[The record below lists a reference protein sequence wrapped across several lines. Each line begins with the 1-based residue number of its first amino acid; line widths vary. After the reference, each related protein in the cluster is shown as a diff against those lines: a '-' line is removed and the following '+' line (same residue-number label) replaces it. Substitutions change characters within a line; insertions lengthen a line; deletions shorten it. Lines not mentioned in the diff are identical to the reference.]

1 MDEKKVN
8 GNEFQP
14 ENAGTNPEPNNNT
27 ENINAKPEEQST
39 QNTTSGWVFSDKN
52 VSGAQQ
58 NAEQSTQNSAG
69 QNAGPSAE
77 HKEGSAFFHHNAQSD
92 ESGWYRSGPN
102 PSAEQKSAYNSRYSY
117 GQQAGEQGS
126 YENQQADPKSSESYK
141 WNYEDYNQQAPKQPT
156 NKNKKNKTKGLK
168 VFAIIMCALLC
179 AGVVGMAGY
188 GTYALVSGQRAQQ
201 EMESESA
208 EAEAAPSAQLT
219 LNDKPESTQ
228 TDEAV
233 NLSGGELTITQ
244 RAEKVMPSAVGIVA
258 YIQSSQSIFGG
269 EQSQG
274 SGIILSEDGY
284 IVTNQHVIDGAT
296 SVKVV
301 LNDGSE
307 YNASVVGEDEKTD
320 LAVLKIE
327 ATGLTPAEFGN
338 SDQMQIGEQVIAVG
352 NPGGLE
358 LAGSVTVGYVSAV
371 NRPITTSNGAT
382 IDCIQTDAAI
392 NPGNSG
398 GALVNTYGQ
407 VIGINSQK
415 IAATEYEGIG
425 FAISINEAQPIINDL
440 IQYGYVRGR
449 VVMGIAMQMIDQI
462 SAQMYGY
469 QPGVGV
475 VSVEENSPAS
485 KAGLVP
491 GDIITEIDGEALT
504 STEVLTGILEEHKPG
519 DVITLTVYRQSA
531 QGGYAKGQE
540 LTMKLELGE
549 AGAPKD
555 DTTTSSSTQQSQQQ
569 QEQGSIQK
577 AFGLN

>member
-77 HKEGSAFFHHNAQSD
+77 NKEGSAFFHHNAQPD

-156 NKNKKNKTKGLK
+156 NKNKKNKNKGLK
-168 VFAIIMCALLC
+168 VFAIIMCAILC

-301 LNDGSE
+301 LNDGS
-307 YNASVVGEDEKTD
+307 
-320 LAVLKIE
+320 
-327 ATGLTPAEFGN
+327 
-338 SDQMQIGEQVIAVG
+338 
-352 NPGGLE
+352 
-358 LAGSVTVGYVSAV
+358 
-371 NRPITTSNGAT
+371 
-382 IDCIQTDAAI
+382 
-392 NPGNSG
+392 
-398 GALVNTYGQ
+398 
-407 VIGINSQK
+407 
-415 IAATEYEGIG
+415 
-425 FAISINEAQPIINDL
+425 
-440 IQYGYVRGR
+440 
-449 VVMGIAMQMIDQI
+449 
-462 SAQMYGY
+462 
-469 QPGVGV
+469 
-475 VSVEENSPAS
+475 
-485 KAGLVP
+485 
-491 GDIITEIDGEALT
+491 
-504 STEVLTGILEEHKPG
+504 
-519 DVITLTVYRQSA
+519 
-531 QGGYAKGQE
+531 
-540 LTMKLELGE
+540 
-549 AGAPKD
+549 
-555 DTTTSSSTQQSQQQ
+555 
-569 QEQGSIQK
+569 
-577 AFGLN
+577 

>member
-77 HKEGSAFFHHNAQSD
+77 NKEGSAFFHHNAQPG

-156 NKNKKNKTKGLK
+156 NKNKKNKNKGLK
-168 VFAIIMCALLC
+168 VFAIIMCAILC

-371 NRPITTSNGAT
+371 NRPITTSNGGT

-449 VVMGIAMQMIDQI
+449 VVMGITMQMIDQI

-504 STEVLTGILEEHKPG
+504 STEVLTSILEEHKPG